1 MKTFIAIISLSLA
14 LNLVSGYQYSEAEDR
29 EATNRDDGD
38 DDEPAMDIS
47 ETKKCYVFGQCQE
60 YSIDFKDTKDAEGCH
75 KFCGNNNEC
84 NWWSWEPDFEL
95 CMLFVNC
102 TEANIDPPLVAPCSS
117 CISGQKLCPSRE
129 CHGGFKCQGHFVDS
143 YHIAT
148 LEECIEKCNNHVDC
162 EWFTLEKDNDHCILY
177 EECENQFDC
186 DTCASGEKKCANGY
200 KGTTPAP
207 PAAPRTEPPFCEDT
221 GAPNSWVCNV
231 DWLTSDYTEVWVN
244 GDGNGR
250 DNSDCNLL
258 MANDQT
264 LAYESCIDTWDAYD
278 G

>member
-84 NWWSWEPDFEL
+84 NWWSWEPELDL

-102 TEANIDPPLVAPCSS
+102 TEANIDPPLFDPCPT

-143 YHIAT
+143 YDIAT
-148 LEECIEKCNNHVDC
+148 LEECIEKCNNNVNC
-162 EWFTLEKDNDHCILY
+162 QWFTLEKDNDHCILY

-200 KGTTPAP
+200 KGTT
-207 PAAPRTEPPFCEDT
+207 AATPTCISSPGDCHTDADCCGSQVCNLRSLLILNKCAIKNGDPCDASVEPPVLCEDGLQRGYCGT
-221 GAPNSWVCNV
+221 
-231 DWLTSDYTEVWVN
+231 
-244 GDGNGR
+244 DGTCK
-250 DNSDCNLL
+250 S
-258 MANDQT
+258 
-264 LAYESCIDTWDAYD
+264 
-278 G
+278 